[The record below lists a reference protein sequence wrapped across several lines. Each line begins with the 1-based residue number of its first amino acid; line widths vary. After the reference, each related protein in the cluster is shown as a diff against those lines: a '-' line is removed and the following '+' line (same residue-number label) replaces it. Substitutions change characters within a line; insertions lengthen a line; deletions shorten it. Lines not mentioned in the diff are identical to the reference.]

1 MLPGDGMALNLRS
14 KLYYLTPPDLPDT
27 AALVSRVVAVLRG
40 GVGMVQY
47 RAKALP
53 AARMY
58 QDVVAL
64 LHVTRPAGVP
74 LIVNDRVEVALAVGA
89 DGVHVGQA
97 DLPANVVRRM
107 MGPAAIVGVT
117 ADEPRLARQA
127 EKNGASYVAC
137 GTIFP
142 SLTKPER
149 PVIGVAGARAVQQ
162 AVSIPVCVIGGITAE
177 NLAQLRPVD
186 PELVA
191 VIAAIN
197 DALDPGQAAAELV
210 ELCRTQ
216 LPPRGLGL

>member
-1 MLPGDGMALNLRS
+1 MSLEVASPIYYVTPGELPEPARLV
-14 KLYYLTPPDLPDT
+14 
-27 AALVSRVVAVLRG
+27 ALVREVLRARV
-40 GVGMVQY
+40 GVVQY
-47 RAKALP
+47 RAKEATTQ
-53 AARMY
+53 RMY
-58 QDVVAL
+58 EDTRAL
-64 LHVTRPAGVP
+64 LAVTRPTRVP

-89 DGVHVGQA
+89 DGVHVGQE

-127 EKNGASYVAC
+127 ERNGASYVAC
-137 GTIFP
+137 GAIFP
-142 SLTKPER
+142 SPSKPEEG
-149 PVIGVAGARAVQQ
+149 VIGVAGARAVQQ

-177 NLAQLRPVD
+177 NLPQLRPVD

-197 DALDPGQAAAELV
+197 DAPAPGQAAAELV